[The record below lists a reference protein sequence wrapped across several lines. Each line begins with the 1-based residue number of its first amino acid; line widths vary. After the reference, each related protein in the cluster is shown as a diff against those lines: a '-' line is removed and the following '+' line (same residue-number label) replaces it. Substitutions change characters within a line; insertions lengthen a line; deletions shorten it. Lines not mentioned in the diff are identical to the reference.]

1 MTDGVEIEAK
11 NTLVELSPA
20 DEHRLF
26 DGNPLS
32 KFAQSYSAD
41 PWWPELQKVKAF
53 SMLHYE
59 TLFLLKHF
67 ARAADGAVIEVGPY
81 LGGSTI
87 ALARGVEESGN
98 GPSISIEVGGAN
110 LGHSLATA
118 DIIADLRANLRV
130 YRVSHIAHI
139 LEGYSTDA
147 AIDQQVNHLLNGRA
161 IGLLFLDA
169 DGNVA
174 RDFNLYRDRLC
185 DNAIIALDDY
195 MTYGAEPAHEKTTTV
210 KLWVDQAVEAGIV
223 EDLGIYRWAT
233 WFGRYRAT

>member
-1 MTDGVEIEAK
+1 MTNAPETEAGSSI
-11 NTLVELSPA
+11 VELSAA

-26 DGNPLS
+26 DGHPLS
-32 KFAQSYSAD
+32 PLAQSYSAD
-41 PWWPELQKVKAF
+41 PWWPELQKIKAF

-59 TLFLLKHF
+59 TLFLLRHF

-87 ALARGVEESGN
+87 ALARGVEASGK
-98 GPSISIEVGGAN
+98 GPLISIEVGGAH

-118 DIIADLRANLRV
+118 DIIADLRANLSK
-130 YRVSHIAHI
+130 YGVSHVAHI
-139 LEGYSTDA
+139 MEGFSTDPT
-147 AIDQQVNHLLNGRA
+147 IDAEVNKLLDGRG

-169 DGNVA
+169 DGHVE
-174 RDFNLYRDRLC
+174 RDFNLYRDRLT
-185 DNAIIALDDY
+185 DHAIIVLDDY

-210 KLWVDQAVEAGIV
+210 KLWVDQAIQAGIV

-233 WFGRYRAT
+233 WFGRYRAS